1 MPAGRREEEKG
12 EGRGGR
18 NVRGEEGKGEGRGG
32 RNVRGD
38 PEKRGRERRQRCE
51 RGGGKR
57 EGERVEGQLIYKGK
71 GGQIEE
77 KNHS

>member
-18 NVRGEEGKGEGRGG
+18 DVRGEEGKGE
-32 RNVRGD
+32 
-38 PEKRGRERRQRCE
+38 E
-51 RGGGKR
+51 
-57 EGERVEGQLIYKGK
+57 ERVEGQLIYKGK

-77 KNHS
+77 KNQS